1 MKLVRTAAMLALML
15 AATVAARP
23 AASASRPPRAG
34 LQVAARALHT
44 DASGARSSRA
54 HGHSGHRHA
63 HHHRAR
69 TNAAARLASST
80 APAPLQ
86 PMKPGPDHRAALPRI
101 GGGAHGQGGTRAA
114 GSIHAALAGRTAPLI
129 LAGAAHT
136 PRGDDSNV
144 PSGGSIHS
152 GRGPPLGASLTTLP
166 PLRARRAAPNFPL
179 RASTPRESD
188 PSELSEP
195 PDHARMRATVARC
208 SVIRLNHERIIR
220 RSHACRPEGAA
231 GCDLMPSIGGLT

>member
-1 MKLVRTAAMLALML
+1 MKLVRTAAMLALIL

-23 AASASRPPRAG
+23 AASAGRAPRAG
-34 LQVAARALHT
+34 LQVAARAVHT

-54 HGHSGHRHA
+54 HARSAHRHT

-69 TNAAARLASST
+69 TNPAARLASSS

-101 GGGAHGQGGTRAA
+101 VGSGHGQGGTRAA
-114 GSIHAALAGRTAPLI
+114 GSIHAALAGRAAPLI

-152 GRGPPLGASLTTLP
+152 GRGPPRIASLTTLP
-166 PLRARRAAPNFPL
+166 LLRARRAAPNFSL
-179 RASTPRESD
+179 RAPTPPEPE
-188 PSELSEP
+188 PSEFSEP
-195 PDHARMRATVARC
+195 PDHARIRATVARC
-208 SVIRLNHERIIR
+208 SVVRLNQERNFR

-231 GCDLMPSIGGLT
+231 ACYLMPSIGGLT